1 MNLVNE
7 LTNIKV
13 KLYEYNLHS
22 RLYETRSRPKVEIL
36 FITKGR
42 NFQNEMSRFSW
53 WQVDI
58 FIMKG
63 RDLSAYNHFRTEL
76 SHTFCTPSP
85 CNHHWFLI
93 NFIKIYISFQLIF
106 FHEFLTYYLLEYGV
120 YDLWLVEIG
129 WYNILII
136 FHPLLMKLD
145 ANLHLLSLSLN
156 ISLQFTM
163 IPKVLTFLR
172 KAPVISYFS

>member
-53 WQVDI
+53 CQVDI

-76 SHTFCTPSP
+76 SHTFCNPSP
-85 CNHHWFLI
+85 CNRHWFLI

-106 FHEFLTYYLLEYGV
+106 FSWILDSLFTWVWSLWFMIGRNWLGQYLKNVWSTFDETGCESTSSWELTFY
-120 YDLWLVEIG
+120 W
-129 WYNILII
+129 I
-136 FHPLLMKLD
+136 FHF
-145 ANLHLLSLSLN
+145 NSLW
-156 ISLQFTM
+156 
-163 IPKVLTFLR
+163 FLR
-172 KAPVISYFS
+172 Y

>member
-22 RLYETRSRPKVEIL
+22 RLYEARSRPKVEIL

-53 WQVDI
+53 CQVEI

-76 SHTFCTPSP
+76 SHTFCNPSP

-106 FHEFLTYYLLEYGV
+106 FFMNS
-120 YDLWLVEIG
+120 W
-129 WYNILII
+129 LII
-136 FHPLLMKLD
+136 YLSMEFMIYDWQKLVGT
-145 ANLHLLSLSLN
+145 
-156 ISLQFTM
+156 IS
-163 IPKVLTFLR
+163 
-172 KAPVISYFS
+172 